1 MCYSITAYLHLGT
14 AVRIGY
20 SLGLHR
26 DVFLRSKGSLERERS
41 RRLWWTIYVLDHE
54 MASRFG
60 YPCSVIDDA
69 VFMSTPPATEQVRY
83 SGWIVVTNGDR
94 RPD

>member
-14 AVRIGY
+14 AVRIAF

-26 DVFLRSKGSLERERS
+26 DVFLKSKGSLERERS
-41 RRLWWTIYVLDHE
+41 RRLWWTMYILDYE

-60 YPCSVIDDA
+60 YPPCVMDDT
-69 VFMSTPPATEQVRY
+69 VFMSTPQATEQV
-83 SGWIVVTNGDR
+83 SLDLHEPQETPN
-94 RPD
+94 

>member
-1 MCYSITAYLHLGT
+1 MCYSIAAYLHVGT

-26 DVFLRSKGSLERERS
+26 DIFLRSKGSLERERS
-41 RRLWWTIYVLDHE
+41 RRVWWTIYVLDYE

-69 VFMSTPPATEQVRY
+69 VFMSTPAATEQVRFIP
-83 SGWIVVTNGDR
+83 SPEVRT
-94 RPD
+94 